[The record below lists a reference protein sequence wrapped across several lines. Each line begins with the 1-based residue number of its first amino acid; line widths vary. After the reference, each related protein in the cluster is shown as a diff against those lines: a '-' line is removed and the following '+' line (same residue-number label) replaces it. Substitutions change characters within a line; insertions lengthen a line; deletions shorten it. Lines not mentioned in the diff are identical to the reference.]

1 MRQRLTTQAPLGGLT
16 LWYNTGTERPICFPV
31 LLFDNLKRY
40 ADMRIPTRLP
50 ASGKAYSCYCASCGI
65 RNRRQSDR
73 VTLTYK
79 ETQVQTDWQ
88 GMRDYFASKLGQFVS
103 FAYVN
108 RKGDT
113 VRGFGIVEQVL
124 NAHVLLKTKTVRGY
138 ASFDY
143 ENMTVLRSQFS
154 YESPLV
160 GEESEEYRVEI

>member
-1 MRQRLTTQAPLGGLT
+1 M
-16 LWYNTGTERPICFPV
+16 
-31 LLFDNLKRY
+31 K
-40 ADMRIPTRLP
+40 
-50 ASGKAYSCYCASCGI
+50 
-65 RNRRQSDR
+65 
-73 VTLTYK
+73 
-79 ETQVQTDWQ
+79 TDWQ

-143 ENMTVLRSQFS
+143 ENMKVLRSQFS

-160 GEESEEYRVEI
+160 GGESEEYRVEI

>member
-1 MRQRLTTQAPLGGLT
+1 MGGLRGG
-16 LWYNTGTERPICFPV
+16 LPGWCIIHARKPIR
-31 LLFDNLKRY
+31 LSDSLFDNLKCTLERVYPTTLATVAKGYCRY
-40 ADMRIPTRLP
+40 CS
-50 ASGKAYSCYCASCGI
+50 ASGI
-65 RNRRQSDR
+65 RNNRQSDR

-79 ETQVQTDWQ
+79 GTQVKTNWQ
-88 GMRDYFASKLGQFVS
+88 GMRDYFASKVGQFIS